1 MSRLQMCA
9 IVKLYLPEMSQ
20 LYARSYHEGWVEER
34 SELGL
39 FHIDVLCFYTLFCFS
54 MAIDHNSS
62 VVYSM
67 VESVFDVIQLMSA
80 FR

>member
-20 LYARSYHEGWVEER
+20 LYARSYHEGWVKER

-39 FHIDVLCFYTLFCFS
+39 FHIDVLCLHSILFS